1 MSNDLFGLDESTRC
15 KVKQVLDQHHDIDEV
30 VIYGSRAKGNYRP
43 GSDIDISLKGE
54 GLTLEK
60 LNQIVHEIDDLDL
73 PYRFDISIYQQIDN
87 IELVEHIDRVG
98 VLFE

>member
-1 MSNDLFGLDESTRC
+1 MSNDLFGLDESTRR